1 MIITDWIHSIAG
13 FFIILG
19 LTLGFD
25 CGGNPL
31 FVHQYFLFLPLFVGL
46 NLFQFGI
53 SKFCPLGLILKKLG
67 VPETRES
74 CKTGCCGR

>member
-74 CKTGCCGR
+74 CKTGCGCK